1 MVAANAR
8 FRLDRHA
15 IDLWLPISDV
25 AGRIRSG
32 TLSPVELTRAQLDRI
47 DALDPSLHAYL
58 HVAHARALEQARAAE
73 QEIRAGRYRGPLHG
87 IPVAVKD
94 ICATRSMPTTCASR
108 VPIAALRST
117 DAAVVERLE
126 AAGAVLLGKL
136 NLTEFAMTWYHP
148 MLPAPVN
155 PWGARHWPGAS
166 SSGSGVAAAAGLAF
180 ATIGT
185 DTLGSIRFPSAANG
199 VVGLK
204 PTYGRVSRFGVF
216 PLGESLDHIG
226 PIVRTVADAAI
237 VLDAIAGFDPRD
249 PTSRR
254 EPVPSY
260 VAALERGVAGLRV
273 GFDERYVGE
282 GSAPEVTQS
291 VTEAVR
297 TLERL
302 GATVVDV
309 VVPPIDGLAEAAVT
323 ICAAEACAAHE
334 ETYPSRSADYGPG
347 FRSYLALGTG
357 FSARDYAKAHA
368 AREAFAGG
376 LAALF
381 ESADVLA
388 CPAMPIVSL
397 PQGLIAAEASP
408 DWIVGNRHFL
418 RYTAPFNFART
429 PALTLPCGVAEDLPI
444 ALQLVGPML
453 GEEAILRAGHAF
465 ERATEWH
472 RRRPP
477 L

>member
-1 MVAANAR
+1 MDQADL
-8 FRLDRHA
+8 FRSL
-15 IDLWLPISDV
+15 SDV
-25 AGRIRSG
+25 AADVRRGS
-32 TLSPVELTRAQLDRI
+32 LSPVELTRAQLDRI
-47 DALDPSLHAYL
+47 DALDPQLHAYL
-58 HVAHARALEQARAAE
+58 HVAHDRALEQARAAE
-73 QEIRAGRYRGPLHG
+73 REIRAGRYRGPLHG
-87 IPVAVKD
+87 VPVAVKD
-94 ICATRSMPTTCASR
+94 LCATRTMPTTCASR
-108 VPIAALRST
+108 VPVTSLGND
-117 DAAVVERLE
+117 DATVVARLE

-148 MLPAPVN
+148 TLPAPVN
-155 PWGARHWPGAS
+155 PWDATRWSGAS

-204 PTYGRVSRFGVF
+204 PTYGRVSRAGVF

-254 EPVPSY
+254 EAVPDY
-260 VAALERGVAGLRV
+260 LAALDRGVAGLRI

-282 GSAPEVTQS
+282 GCAPEISQS
-291 VTEAVR
+291 VNDAVR

-309 VVPPIDGLAEAAVT
+309 TIPPIDELAGASVT
-323 ICAAEACAAHE
+323 ICAAEAYAAHAA
-334 ETYPSRSADYGPG
+334 TYPSRSADYGPG
-347 FRSYLALGTG
+347 FRSYLVLATG
-357 FSARDYAKAHA
+357 FSARDYAQAHVI
-368 AREAFAGG
+368 REVFAGR
-376 LAALF
+376 LAGVF
-381 ESADVLA
+381 ESVDVLA
-388 CPAMPIVSL
+388 CPAMPIVAL
-397 PQGLIAAEASP
+397 PQALLAADASP
-408 DWIVGNRHFL
+408 DWMTGNRHFL

-429 PALTLPCGVAEDLPI
+429 PTLTLPCGVSEDLPI
-444 ALQLVGPML
+444 ALQLVGPLL
-453 GEEAILRAGHAF
+453 GEETVLRAGHAF
-465 ERATEWH
+465 ERATDWH